1 MVQQFLESSAWPVLG
16 VLLGTASAILVAFI
30 NRKPTEL
37 QLGQTAYAQLAE
49 LSAVY
54 RQDLADYRLQ
64 RAESLKI
71 EEALRQNLVLAREEI
86 IKLRQELAEARAEIA
101 RLKQRINEAIGPEEG
116 PGIDLR

>member
-1 MVQQFLESSAWPVLG
+1 VEQFLESSAWPVLG

-37 QLGQTAYAQLAE
+37 QLGQAAYSQLAE

-54 RQDLADYRLQ
+54 RADLADYRLQ

-71 EEALRQNLVLAREEI
+71 EEALRQNLELAREEI
-86 IKLRQELAEARAEIA
+86 AKLRLELAEARAEIA
-101 RLKQRINEAIGPEEG
+101 RLRGRINDAIGPDDGG
-116 PGIDLR
+116 PIDLR